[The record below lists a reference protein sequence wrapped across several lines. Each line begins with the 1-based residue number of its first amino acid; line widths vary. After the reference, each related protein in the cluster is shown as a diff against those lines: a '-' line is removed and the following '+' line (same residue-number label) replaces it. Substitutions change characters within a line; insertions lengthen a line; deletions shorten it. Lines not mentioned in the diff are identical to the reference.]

1 MRVGLVDVDSHN
13 YPNLVLMKLS
23 AWHKSQGHEVE
34 LLKPAD
40 VLNGSNLFY
49 GYDELIG
56 ACVFDWNRPV
66 ADALEQYGVRMGGT
80 GTLHKDTLPDY
91 IEHIMPDYSLYG
103 ITDVAYGHLSRG
115 CPRSCPFCIV
125 AGKEGTVSHKVG
137 NLTDFWSG
145 QKEIQLMD
153 PNILACADRM
163 ELLQQLSDCGAWVE
177 FNQGLDARLLTD
189 DVISV
194 LKQIKVRRIHFAWDN
209 PRDKTVQPALER
221 FAEAWG
227 IKPKDRSIVV
237 YVLVNY
243 WSTMDQDIARITWL
257 RDRGYAPFVMVY
269 DKPNAPEEIRHMQ
282 RWCNNRW
289 VFYRCKNFED
299 YDPKK

>member
-1 MRVGLVDVDSHN
+1 MRIGLIDVDSHN
-13 YPNLVLMKLS
+13 YPNLCLMKLS
-23 AWHKSQGHEVE
+23 AWYKQAGCEVD

-40 VLNGSNLFY
+40 VLNGQNLFY
-49 GYDELIG
+49 EYDELIG
-56 ACVFDWNRPV
+56 ACVFDWNMSTV
-66 ADALEQYGVRMGGT
+66 GKLQEMGVYVGGT
-80 GTLHKDTLPDY
+80 GTHTKVVLQDY
-91 IEHIMPDYSLYG
+91 VERIMPDYSLYG
-103 ITDVAYGHLSRG
+103 ITDTAYGFLTRG
-115 CPRSCPFCIV
+115 CPRRCPFCIV
-125 AGKEGTVSHKVG
+125 AGKEGTVSRKVG

-163 ELLQQLSDCGAWVE
+163 ELLQQLADCGAWVE

-189 DVISV
+189 DVIGM

-209 PRDKTVQPALER
+209 PRDTTVQPALER

-227 IKPKDRSIVV
+227 IKPKDREIIV

-243 WSTMDQDIARITWL
+243 WSNLDQDLARITWL

-269 DKPNAPEEIRHMQ
+269 DKPNAPEEIRHLQ